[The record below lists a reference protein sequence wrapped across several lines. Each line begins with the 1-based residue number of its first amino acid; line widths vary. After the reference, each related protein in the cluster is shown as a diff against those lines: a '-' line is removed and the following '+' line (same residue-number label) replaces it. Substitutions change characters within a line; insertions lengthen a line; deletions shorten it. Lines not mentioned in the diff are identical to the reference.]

1 MNCPHCTTSNDT
13 DALFCAECGKRLTD
27 GPGTPVRGQRR
38 QYFLALLFVPVIIL
52 AAAIGYYKFILPDGI
67 AAVVNGEKIALS
79 ELDAAVARMKG
90 AGGEAPAGMRFQALN
105 ELISERL
112 ALQEAGRAGIA
123 VSKEET
129 ATAVR
134 NAQAASGLD
143 DAAFTT
149 EMKALY
155 GSARNFEKAM
165 ERSLIINRFL
175 TERVIPRGADPGTAA
190 QAVNRWL
197 QDLSGKASV
206 RIALAENLSG
216 PGCGCGG
223 KKGVRLPRAAK
234 GLIGNAKRGKAGLRH
249 PKEQRQRRMQAFGTG
264 MRNTDKT
271 QSPRDCGISGA
282 MSRLI
287 LFRTKRSSAP
297 SDTRTATLQ
306 KCDEQGK
313 TISFNEEYAEIKEKE
328 NI

>member
-27 GPGTPVRGQRR
+27 GPGTPVRSQRR

-67 AAVVNGEKIALS
+67 AAVVNGEKITLS

-134 NAQAASGLD
+134 NAQAASGLG
-143 DAAFTT
+143 DAAFIT

-175 TERVIPRGADPGTAA
+175 TERVIPKGADPGTAA
-190 QAVNRWL
+190 QAINRWL

-216 PGCGCGG
+216 PGCGCCGEKGG
-223 KKGVRLPRAAK
+223 PSAEGRGRSYRECQTEKGRPAASEGTK
-234 GLIGNAKRGKAGLRH
+234 AAEDAGLRYWH
-249 PKEQRQRRMQAFGTG
+249 AEHGQDTVSARLRDFGCHVQV
-264 MRNTDKT
+264 DIV
-271 QSPRDCGISGA
+271 Q
-282 MSRLI
+282 
-287 LFRTKRSSAP
+287 
-297 SDTRTATLQ
+297 
-306 KCDEQGK
+306 
-313 TISFNEEYAEIKEKE
+313 NEKIVGSLRYQDG
-328 NI
+328 NITEM